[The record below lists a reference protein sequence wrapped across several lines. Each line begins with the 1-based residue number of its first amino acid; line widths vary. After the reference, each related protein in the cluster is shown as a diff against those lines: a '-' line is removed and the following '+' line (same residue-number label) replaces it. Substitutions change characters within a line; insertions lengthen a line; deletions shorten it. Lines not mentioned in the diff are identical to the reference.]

1 MIMYIARIQTT
12 IKALIYC
19 VKCYK
24 DTSTLGKEIWQFDQ
38 SNKKCSFI
46 RKSVKKKKSQIII
59 IIKIG
64 KKNGDI
70 QTLVISFK

>member
-38 SNKKCSFI
+38 SNKKYSFI
-46 RKSVKKKKSQIII
+46 RKSVKKKSQIII